1 MPSSLE
7 SSRETIVLQ
16 HPDTSGITLALPT
29 RASVKTE
36 KRRIIGMAT
45 SDVVKDPAEKGKLKL
60 IILIAV
66 AVLLAIGLSVGATW
80 YFVSSPKSEPAPV
93 VDANIKLPAIYE
105 PMAPAFVVNYN
116 ANGRQRYMQVSMT
129 LQARDQNDLNALKV
143 HMPVIRNNLV
153 MLFSGQTFDDLATP
167 VGQEI
172 LRQKATATVQEVAQK
187 ELGKVVVDQVL
198 FTNFV
203 LQ

>member
-1 MPSSLE
+1 
-7 SSRETIVLQ
+7 
-16 HPDTSGITLALPT
+16 
-29 RASVKTE
+29 
-36 KRRIIGMAT
+36 MAK
-45 SDVVKDPAEKGKLKL
+45 SDAVKDPAQKGKFKL
-60 IILIAV
+60 IILIVV
-66 AVLLAIGLSVGATW
+66 ALLLAIGVSVGATW
-80 YFVSSPKSEPAPV
+80 YFMHSAQSKPGNRDRPNVKVA
-93 VDANIKLPAIYE
+93 AIYE

-129 LQARDQNDLNALKV
+129 MQARNQADLDALKV

-153 MLFSGQTFDDLATP
+153 MLFSGETFDSIATP
-167 VGQEI
+167 VGQEM
-172 LRQKATATVQEVAQK
+172 LRQKATASVQAVAQK